1 MDNLLEIG
9 KIVNTH
15 GLRGE
20 VKIVPWM
27 DSPDDFEDIKHVFIK
42 QKSETVELTIKNVK
56 YQKNN
61 LIIKFSEINDINEA
75 EPYKN
80 CVVYA
85 ERSELGEL
93 EEGVYYIV
101 DLIGLDVIDEENG
114 EMIGKIE
121 DVFNTGAND
130 IYDVKRAGKKNLL
143 LPVIDDVVK
152 EVNIEGGYVKV
163 HVMEGLDDEV

>member
-1 MDNLLEIG
+1 MEKLLEVG

-20 VKIVPWM
+20 VKVVPWL
-27 DSPDDFEDIKHVFIK
+27 DYPEDFEEL
-42 QKSETVELTIKNVK
+42 ETVYLKNRKETIVLNIKNVK

-61 LIIKFSEINDINEA
+61 LIVQFSEFNDINEV
-75 EPYKN
+75 EQYKN
-80 CVVYA
+80 CVLYA
-85 ERSELGEL
+85 DRDALGGL
-93 EEGVYYIV
+93 PEGVYYIV
-101 DLIGLDVIDEENG
+101 DLIGLEVLAEDSG
-114 EMIGKIE
+114 ERIGKIA

-130 IYDVKRAGKKNLL
+130 IYDVKRDGKKNLL

-152 EVNIEGGYVKV
+152 EVNIADGYVKV